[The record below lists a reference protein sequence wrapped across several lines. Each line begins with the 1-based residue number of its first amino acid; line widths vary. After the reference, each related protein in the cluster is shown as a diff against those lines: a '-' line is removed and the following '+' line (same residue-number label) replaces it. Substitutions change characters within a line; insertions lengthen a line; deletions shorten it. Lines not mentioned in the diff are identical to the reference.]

1 MDKQDQERHEVERLM
16 RRAEELGHDPQRVA
30 RALGHAAP
38 PQAEYQATMKFVER
52 RSWFGARV
60 ARRLARRSAQRDD

>member
-1 MDKQDQERHEVERLM
+1 MDKKDQDLHEVERLM

-38 PQAEYQATMKFVER
+38 RPVEYQPTMKFVEHQ
-52 RSWFGARV
+52 SWFGARV
-60 ARRLARRSAQRDD
+60 VRRVARRSPTRDD